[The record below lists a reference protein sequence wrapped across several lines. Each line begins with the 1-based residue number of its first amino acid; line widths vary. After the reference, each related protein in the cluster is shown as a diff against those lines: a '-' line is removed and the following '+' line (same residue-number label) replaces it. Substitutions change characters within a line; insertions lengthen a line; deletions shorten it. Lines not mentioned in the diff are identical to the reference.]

1 MRITGHEFDTGQTAR
16 HQAAQERMP
25 ERTILTRSDIEPED
39 LTLSVLVD
47 ADGDDDRHTDDA
59 VLLPDLHKGRIQL
72 HIGVRAIE
80 FARAKALYL
89 RVQCLAQ
96 PADLAL
102 RDAAHAK
109 RLDQVVHAPRS
120 NAVDIPLFDHG
131 NQRPLTAAAWLQH
144 CRVIATVANTRDPQF
159 DTANARVPT
168 PVAIPVPFT
177 APSSRALVL
186 VSADVLDN
194 LGFHQLLRH
203 QPDALTQKIHV
214 LVKLGLAQQLE
225 K

>member
-1 MRITGHEFDTGQTAR
+1 MTIA
-16 HQAAQERMP
+16 
-25 ERTILTRSDIEPED
+25 ILTTRCSC
-39 LTLSVLVD
+39 LTFTKFASNC
-47 ADGDDDRHTDDA
+47 T
-59 VLLPDLHKGRIQL
+59 
-72 HIGVRAIE
+72 IGVRAIE
-80 FARAKALYL
+80 SVRAKALYL

-109 RLDQVVHAPRS
+109 RLDQVVHAPRA
-120 NAVDIPLFDHG
+120 NAVDIRLLDHG

-159 DTANARVPT
+159 DTANARVPA

-214 LVKLGLAQQLE
+214 LFKLGLAQQLE
-225 K
+225 KRHPQILGPRYDYLPFEIWTIPMGTAGRSEERRVGKECR